1 MGLRPV
7 SAPVA
12 EPVTLAEAKAHLRVT
27 HSDDDA
33 YITRL
38 ISAARAHIEDDI
50 NRAIATQ
57 TWRLTLDQFPCS
69 TDIRMDF
76 GPVVSITSVAYDD
89 ADGIEQTVLAANY
102 FLDNQNN
109 PAWLVAAEDGWPD
122 TLSAVNAVRIDYV
135 AGWDSGMTPPGL
147 IQALLMLV
155 GEWYDNREAATD
167 KPRSKLP
174 HAVDRL
180 TWPHRVFLS

>member
-1 MGLRPV
+1 MGLRPLT
-7 SAPVA
+7 SPVA

-50 NRAIATQ
+50 NRALAT
-57 TWRLTLDQFPCS
+57 RSMLLTLDSFPC
-69 TDIRMDF
+69 DAIRLDF
-76 GPVVSITSVAYDD
+76 GPVLSVASVKYDD
-89 ADGIEQTVLAANY
+89 VDGNEQSVLAADY
-102 FLDNQNN
+102 YLDNANN
-109 PAWLVAAEDGWPD
+109 PAWLVPAEDGWST
-122 TLSAVNAVRIDYV
+122 TLTAAGAVRVEYI

-180 TWPHRVFLS
+180 TWPHRTFL